1 MERKKA
7 LRNKPKRRRRRS
19 LLPILIVGGA
29 AIAAVLAFI
38 LLTSG
43 GEGGGG
49 PAIIPTPGS
58 TRVAAQTGTVL
69 GEETAPVT
77 VVEYFSFTCP
87 HCGNFALHTAPL
99 IEKDYVETGR
109 VKFELHALAAKGP
122 SLDAA
127 AGALCAADQGR
138 YWDYHDVLFANY
150 DAAGSDAYAADRL
163 KEYAAG
169 LGLDAASFN
178 ACLDSGQY
186 ETAVLDDTKRVV
198 DVGITATPNFFIGL
212 TKDMKDSA
220 PPFPGARNIVGAQ
233 QYDVFKVAIEDA
245 LGKVP

>member
-7 LRNKPKRRRRRS
+7 LRNRAKRRRRRS
-19 LLPILIVGGA
+19 LLPIFIVGGA

-49 PAIIPTPGS
+49 PPIIPTPGS

-69 GEETAPVT
+69 GEESAPVT

-99 IEKDYVETGR
+99 IEKEYVEAGL
-109 VKFELHALAAKGP
+109 VKFEVHALAAKGS

-127 AGALCAADQGR
+127 AAALCAADQGR

-169 LGLDAASFN
+169 LGLDVESFN
-178 ACLDSGQY
+178 ACLDSD
-186 ETAVLDDTKRVV
+186 EHEAAVLDETERVV
-198 DVGITATPNFFIGL
+198 GVGITATPNFFVGL

-233 QYDVFKVAIEDA
+233 EYDVFKAAIDTA
-245 LGKVP
+245 LEEAQ